1 MEATIMADS
10 VLGARLRKLR
20 EQHELTQKRAASI
33 FGLTNF
39 QLSRYEKG
47 QTNPDPDLIR
57 KFAEYFE
64 VTTDYLLGR
73 SDDPN
78 QTEDE
83 NFDPLEEL
91 KQFMIENNMQDM
103 DLGFY
108 DIEKWKQLS
117 REDIEDVKKHF
128 EYVLHRA
135 QERNKKEQGE

>member
-1 MEATIMADS
+1 MLNKRLS
-10 VLGARLRKLR
+10 LLRKEHNLKQEELAKILGVAR
-20 EQHELTQKRAASI
+20 TTYGMYEQGKR
-33 FGLTNF
+33 
-39 QLSRYEKG
+39 
-47 QTNPDPDLIR
+47 NPDYETLQKIAD
-57 KFAEYFE
+57 YFN
-64 VTTDYLLGR
+64 VTADYLLGR

-78 QTEDE
+78 QNEDE

-91 KQFMIENNMQDM
+91 KQFMIENNMQGT

-135 QERNKKEQGE
+135 RERNKENK

>member
-1 MEATIMADS
+1 MATVS
-10 VLGARLRKLR
+10 ERLKLLRKQNKYSQKQIGEFLGISESGYGYY
-20 EQHELTQKRAASI
+20 EQGRNEPSI
-33 FGLTNF
+33 DMINKLADK
-39 QLSRYEKG
+39 Y
-47 QTNPDPDLIR
+47 D
-57 KFAEYFE
+57 
-64 VTTDYLLGR
+64 VTADYLLGR

-78 QTEDE
+78 QNEDE

-135 QERNKKEQGE
+135 QERNKENK

>member
-1 MEATIMADS
+1 MADS

>member
-1 MEATIMADS
+1 MATVS
-10 VLGARLRKLR
+10 ERLKLLRKQNKYSQKQIGEFLGISESGYGYY
-20 EQHELTQKRAASI
+20 EQGRNEPSI
-33 FGLTNF
+33 DMINKLADK
-39 QLSRYEKG
+39 Y
-47 QTNPDPDLIR
+47 D
-57 KFAEYFE
+57 
-64 VTTDYLLGR
+64 VTADYLLGR

-135 QERNKKEQGE
+135 QERNKENK